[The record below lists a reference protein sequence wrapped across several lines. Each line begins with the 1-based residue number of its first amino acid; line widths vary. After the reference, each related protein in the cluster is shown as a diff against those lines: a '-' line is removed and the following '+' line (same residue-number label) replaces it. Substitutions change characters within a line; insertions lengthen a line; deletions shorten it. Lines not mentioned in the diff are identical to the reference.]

1 MSTCFLSRG
10 DYLDLAVQD
19 ISSLHDL
26 FCEESRF
33 VLQCTLGQS
42 KTFTALPVQGLENVD
57 RNNANFLKF
66 IDAISKITDK
76 GLNAL
81 EIIMSVC
88 KFFCSKIFF

>member
-66 IDAISKITDK
+66 IDYLACIHDPLAGEGKLVWVNYLPK
-76 GLNAL
+76 L
-81 EIIMSVC
+81 C
-88 KFFCSKIFF
+88 CSG

>member
-26 FCEESRF
+26 FWEESRF

-42 KTFTALPVQGLENVD
+42 KTFVALPVQGLENVD
-57 RNNANFLKF
+57 RNNA
-66 IDAISKITDK
+66 
-76 GLNAL
+76 
-81 EIIMSVC
+81 
-88 KFFCSKIFF
+88 IF